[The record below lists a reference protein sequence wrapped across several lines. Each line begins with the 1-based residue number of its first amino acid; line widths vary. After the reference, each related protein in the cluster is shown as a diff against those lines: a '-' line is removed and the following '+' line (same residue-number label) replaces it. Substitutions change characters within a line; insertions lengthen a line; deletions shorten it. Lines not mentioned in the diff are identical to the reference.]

1 MAKIEKGCY
10 RPEHDKPLLEKKY
23 IIDVFC
29 LWNRSNNKIEEFLGW
44 ETMTVHC
51 AMVQSLFAAK
61 ISDSEIIFLNTI
73 VYKMGEV

>member
-1 MAKIEKGCY
+1 
-10 RPEHDKPLLEKKY
+10 
-23 IIDVFC
+23 
-29 LWNRSNNKIEEFLGW
+29 
-44 ETMTVHC
+44 MTVHC